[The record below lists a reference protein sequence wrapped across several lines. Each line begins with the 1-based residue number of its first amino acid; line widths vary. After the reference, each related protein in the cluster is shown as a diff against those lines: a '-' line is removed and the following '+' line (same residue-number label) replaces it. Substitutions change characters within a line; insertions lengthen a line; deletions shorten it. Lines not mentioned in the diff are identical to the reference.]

1 TATFMKQ
8 VTLLLT
14 VGVFGMAAAH
24 AEIGANETTGEFHL
38 KAGLIHGVGTIAGT
52 GLSADGEGFRV
63 GGGYQLTDLFSVN
76 ARYEA
81 ADTDIYQDFRLTV
94 DGEMD
99 LTDEVSLHLG
109 AGYGNQNIFDGAV
122 ETDGVLANVAL
133 CWERGAFIGGVNYMR
148 VFAIETGTNQLDR
161 GVPVD
166 LPEED
171 FDLLEIVAGYRLNER
186 MAILLSYETQ
196 VGGDTQV
203 EKEKQI
209 TLELRYKL

>member
-1 TATFMKQ
+1 MKQ
-8 VTLLLT
+8 IKPILAAGVLGVT
-14 VGVFGMAAAH
+14 VAH
-24 AEIGANETTGEFHL
+24 AEIGTNETPGDFHL

-63 GGGYQLTDLFSVN
+63 GGGYQFTDLFSVN

-81 ADTDIYQDFRLTV
+81 ADTDIYQDFRLTL
-94 DGEMD
+94 DGKMD
-99 LTDEVSLHLG
+99 LTEEFSLHLG

-133 CWERGAFIGGVNYMR
+133 CWERGAFFGGVNYMR
-148 VFAIETGTNQLDR
+148 VFAIETGTNQLNR
-161 GVPVD
+161 GAPVE

-171 FDLLEIVAGYRLNER
+171 SDLLEIVAGYRLNER

-209 TLELRYKL
+209 TLEIRYKL

>member
-1 TATFMKQ
+1 MSLWSRKFEMPSAESALPGRDAAMPVPPLHEVLGQ
-8 VTLLLT
+8 PLT
-14 VGVFGMAAAH
+14 SPFPSDSENIVVGMGCFWG
-24 AEIGANETTGEFHL
+24 AE
-38 KAGLIHGVGTIAGT
+38 
-52 GLSADGEGFRV
+52 R
-63 GGGYQLTDLFSVN
+63 
-76 ARYEA
+76 
-81 ADTDIYQDFRLTV
+81 
-94 DGEMD
+94 
-99 LTDEVSLHLG
+99 
-109 AGYGNQNIFDGAV
+109 IFW
-122 ETDGVLANVAL
+122 ETDGVLTNVAL
-133 CWERGAFIGGVNYMR
+133 CWERGAFFGGVNYMR